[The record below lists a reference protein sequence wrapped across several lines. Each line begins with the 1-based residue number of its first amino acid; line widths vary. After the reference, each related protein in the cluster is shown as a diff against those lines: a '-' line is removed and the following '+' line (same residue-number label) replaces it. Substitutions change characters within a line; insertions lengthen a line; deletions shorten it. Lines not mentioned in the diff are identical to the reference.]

1 MAADKQGHRF
11 EWGNFLQGGLLLY
24 LMGLFFIA
32 LTVQPI
38 ARSWFPPA
46 WAETTAVV
54 TIAEKNIA
62 PGSDNATRPSYRF
75 EYRYTVDG
83 QTYTGNRY
91 SLKYASGSSNP
102 KVEKFSPGETI
113 SVFYN
118 PDNPALA
125 VVETGTASTFTY
137 FLAFLGLI
145 LLVMAT
151 GLTFWGSL
159 DAGLLWL
166 FQSPRQPAYRRPMST
181 VTVSGNRFMA
191 NEQVKSMP
199 VELRTTLLAML
210 RRGETHAAIQHY
222 RQKTKADPRL
232 AAYVV
237 EQLAAFER
245 RGEWD
250 EQT

>member
-1 MAADKQGHRF
+1 MVEKGQRHRF

-24 LMGLFFIA
+24 LMGILFIA
-32 LTVQPI
+32 FTVQPI
-38 ARSWFPPA
+38 VRSWFPPA
-46 WAETTAVV
+46 WVETSAVV
-54 TIAEKNIA
+54 IIAEKSAYSGGNGAIH
-62 PGSDNATRPSYRF
+62 PSYRF

-91 SLKYASGSSNP
+91 SLKDAGDGANP
-102 KVEKFSPGETI
+102 AVEKFSPNETI
-113 SVFYN
+113 AIFYN
-118 PDNPALA
+118 PNNPALA
-125 VVETGTASTFTY
+125 VVETGTASIFTY
-137 FLAFLGLI
+137 FLAFLGII

-159 DAGLLWL
+159 EAGLLWL
-166 FQSPRQPAYRRPMST
+166 FQLPRQPAYRQPMST
-181 VTVSGNRFMA
+181 VTVSGNRIMA

-199 VELRTTLLAML
+199 AELRTTLLAML

-222 RQKTKADPRL
+222 RQKTKAAPRL

-250 EQT
+250 EP